1 MGQRLHSPRL
11 AKQKISIQCL
21 LNQCLKLSVKMRD
34 GANICSNCIILQML
48 HSLPTI
54 SKKILGKRI
63 GNNDG
68 KGKKRTDIRE
78 SKQGVGGEAQYP

>member
-1 MGQRLHSPRL
+1 
-11 AKQKISIQCL
+11 
-21 LNQCLKLSVKMRD
+21 
-34 GANICSNCIILQML
+34 ML